1 MFWKWQHFGEE
12 HATDDDDDSG
22 DGENAVLDLVL
33 EILVLCFSQF
43 SLAFFAV
50 QYLSFLRVCN
60 CVCE

>member
-33 EILVLCFSQF
+33 DVLIVGLVLFPVFSCVLC
-43 SLAFFAV
+43 SAISK
-50 QYLSFLRVCN
+50 LSKGV
-60 CVCE
+60 